1 MNQGHGQHREAAV
14 KKELLDY
21 LPGHLL
27 LVTHRTSLLDLVD
40 RIIVVDGGKVQADGA
55 KDAVLEALQQGKI
68 GKSR

>member
-1 MNQGHGQHREAAV
+1 MVVRDDH
-14 KKELLDY
+14 KLPY
-21 LPGHLL
+21 LPGRTLL

-40 RIIVVDGGKVQADGA
+40 RIIVVDGGKVVADGA